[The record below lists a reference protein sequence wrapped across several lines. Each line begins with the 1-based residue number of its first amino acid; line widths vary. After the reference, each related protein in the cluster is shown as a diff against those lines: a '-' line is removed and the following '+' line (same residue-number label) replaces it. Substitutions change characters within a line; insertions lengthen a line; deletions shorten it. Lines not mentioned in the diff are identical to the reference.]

1 MADNKLHLVH
11 VKSSQIGKAPSAST
25 LNYGEIAV
33 NYNVDSPALYIKDS
47 TDKIVKFWPEGG
59 NAKIFYG
66 ECSSPASATTK
77 TVACTAFTQADL
89 VPGAIVYTRFVNTN
103 SGAVASLKL
112 NVNGTGEYPIKK
124 IYNYAYNNLTSAAE
138 IYSGMTQPMV
148 FTGSYWVVQGV
159 DVNSTY
165 TLSNLMEGNGSYI
178 ADSTVYRYEL
188 LFQRGGE
195 NSNKLTPLTNT
206 SNTTGATKNMLT
218 GVTFNPFGEIYYR
231 HATGTVS
238 TDAAIDGAELHYHY
252 QGLNLRY
259 TFNISSTTGN
269 VLEAN
274 KPVYL
279 KVQPQSDGMVKIVTN
294 SDGKSGTLLVNELPN
309 TNDGFWYI
317 FLGRTTPTSYTMTLY
332 TEHPVYTH
340 NGTELVEL
348 LNPEIMAGLKNS
360 IVTIDSEL
368 DTGSTNPVANS
379 AVTSII
385 YQDEEIVSAALNDL
399 NDRKADK
406 SYVDEAISGVTIDV
420 DDEVDSASTNPV
432 ENRAIY
438 EYIAE
443 IEEVVSSSLNDLNDR
458 KADKSYV
465 DEAISAATID
475 VDMVMD
481 SASTNPVANSAI
493 TKTIID
499 NELIV
504 ASALNDL
511 ETRKADKSYVD
522 AAVSSITIDV
532 DSELDTG
539 STNPI
544 ANSVISKVIV
554 DDEKVISAAFNDLND
569 RLRDVEEKLN
579 ELLEMLS

>member
-1 MADNKLHLVH
+1 M
-11 VKSSQIGKAPSAST
+11 
-25 LNYGEIAV
+25 
-33 NYNVDSPALYIKDS
+33 
-47 TDKIVKFWPEGG
+47 
-59 NAKIFYG
+59 
-66 ECSSPASATTK
+66 
-77 TVACTAFTQADL
+77 
-89 VPGAIVYTRFVNTN
+89 
-103 SGAVASLKL
+103 
-112 NVNGTGEYPIKK
+112 
-124 IYNYAYNNLTSAAE
+124 
-138 IYSGMTQPMV
+138 
-148 FTGSYWVVQGV
+148 
-159 DVNSTY
+159 
-165 TLSNLMEGNGSYI
+165 
-178 ADSTVYRYEL
+178 
-188 LFQRGGE
+188 
-195 NSNKLTPLTNT
+195 
-206 SNTTGATKNMLT
+206 
-218 GVTFNPFGEIYYR
+218 
-231 HATGTVS
+231 
-238 TDAAIDGAELHYHY
+238 
-252 QGLNLRY
+252 
-259 TFNISSTTGN
+259 
-269 VLEAN
+269 
-274 KPVYL
+274 
-279 KVQPQSDGMVKIVTN
+279 
-294 SDGKSGTLLVNELPN
+294 
-309 TNDGFWYI
+309 
-317 FLGRTTPTSYTMTLY
+317 
-332 TEHPVYTH
+332 
-340 NGTELVEL
+340 
-348 LNPEIMAGLKNS
+348 
-360 IVTIDSEL
+360 
-368 DTGSTNPVANS
+368 
-379 AVTSII
+379 
-385 YQDEEIVSAALNDL
+385 